1 MRKLRI
7 FQINHMFLDGGGREE
22 HIFYISKE
30 LIQRGHDVSVI
41 TSDYMASGEPLIGRK
56 ARQIPGFKIITL
68 KGYQTQIPPGRILIP
83 DLMETLLKNNNV
95 DVIHAHG
102 MGEQVAQDAF
112 YAAKIKG
119 VPFVFTPH
127 FHPWWSYEKL
137 HAQRIWKVLQETQL
151 RMIAE
156 HSDALISVSETG
168 QKDFIKYVKYKG
180 KNMVVIPNGLDP
192 DLKIPSKEEIR
203 AVWEKFKIPP
213 NKKYLIFL
221 GSVTNPRKGALE
233 AVQVF
238 RQVREKMPD
247 AHMLVVGPW
256 SSRYISTTPVLKIVE
271 KLAKA
276 KHVTVTGYVSESD
289 KYSLLAGA
297 DVMVSPTVY
306 EAFGITLAEALY
318 CKIPVVA
325 TKVGGVPYVIRDKID
340 GFLIKEQTN
349 IPAFARAC
357 LRLLRNPELAKKMG
371 QAGHERVKR
380 KFQWDKVSQKLE
392 ELYYR
397 VIERNQKKK

>member
-1 MRKLRI
+1 
-7 FQINHMFLDGGGREE
+7 
-22 HIFYISKE
+22 
-30 LIQRGHDVSVI
+30 
-41 TSDYMASGEPLIGRK
+41 
-56 ARQIPGFKIITL
+56 
-68 KGYQTQIPPGRILIP
+68 
-83 DLMETLLKNNNV
+83 
-95 DVIHAHG
+95 
-102 MGEQVAQDAF
+102 
-112 YAAKIKG
+112 
-119 VPFVFTPH
+119 
-127 FHPWWSYEKL
+127 
-137 HAQRIWKVLQETQL
+137 
-151 RMIAE
+151 
-156 HSDALISVSETG
+156 
-168 QKDFIKYVKYKG
+168 
-180 KNMVVIPNGLDP
+180 
-192 DLKIPSKEEIR
+192 
-203 AVWEKFKIPP
+203 
-213 NKKYLIFL
+213 
-221 GSVTNPRKGALE
+221 LE

-238 RQVREKMPD
+238 RQVREKMPE

-289 KYSLLAGA
+289 KYCLLAGA

-325 TKVGGVPYVIRDKID
+325 TKVGGVPYVVRDKID

-380 KFQWDKVSQKLE
+380 KFQWDKVAQKLE
-392 ELYYR
+392 DLYYR